1 MTSNSRVRRPTAAA
15 GLVILLTSTGLLHF
29 AAPAS
34 FDMIVPEQLPGAART
49 WTHLS
54 GVAELLVA
62 ALIAVPRTRRFGG
75 LLAALLFVAVFPA
88 NVKMVIDWSDPAG
101 LDARSG
107 LRAAAATD
115 SASAGGCT
123 RLPPGRGQERPVTRR
138 TGAAITEQGQPPF
151 ARPHAARRPRGLA
164 PRVRGTSVSDRLS
177 RRFPHRAHA
186 TLRRRCTVCC
196 RRGPTVTFRPS

>member
-1 MTSNSRVRRPTAAA
+1 VIDWCGRRIVAVTSNSRVRRPTAAA
-15 GLVILLTSTGLLHF
+15 GLVILLTSTGVLHF

-88 NVKMVIDWSDPAG
+88 NVKMVIDWSDRPVWMRALAYGRLPLQIPLVLAAVLVYRRAG
-101 LDARSG
+101 VRSG
-107 LRAAAATD
+107 R
-115 SASAGGCT
+115 
-123 RLPPGRGQERPVTRR
+123 
-138 TGAAITEQGQPPF
+138 
-151 ARPHAARRPRGLA
+151 
-164 PRVRGTSVSDRLS
+164 
-177 RRFPHRAHA
+177 
-186 TLRRRCTVCC
+186 
-196 RRGPTVTFRPS
+196 